1 MDRGKRLKELRK
13 KLSLTQEEFAKK
25 LNVSRSNIANI
36 EIGNIS
42 LSDRNLKDIC
52 RIFNVNNKWLETG
65 EGSIFNTLDEDKE
78 LLDFVIRT
86 LGEKN
91 EFVKNTFLT
100 LARLDENEWDVIEKI
115 IKSLQK
121 K

>member
-1 MDRGKRLKELRK
+1 MNPGKRLKELRK
-13 KLSLTQEEFAKK
+13 ELSLTQEEFSKK
-25 LNVSRSNIANI
+25 LNVSRSNIGNI

-42 LSDRNLKDIC
+42 LSDRNVNDIC
-52 RIFNVNNKWLETG
+52 RIFNVNKKWLLTG
-65 EGSIFNTLDEDKE
+65 EGKIFNTLDEDKE

-86 LGEKN
+86 LSEKD

-100 LARLDENEWDVIEKI
+100 LARLDEHEWDIIEKI

-121 K
+121 